1 MPILSQLMPKAR
13 ALQSRV
19 LASIQWQ
26 LTLVMRSV
34 CDPCHLLAGCF
45 RALGRVGLVLLR
57 FGTSHNTLQLVKT
70 PQFHLSVILNVKKIF
85 ESVQNKTKSF
95 YQNVSAGS
103 SASARCL
110 LLEPMLCIANSQKY
124 DEDKWL
130 DQKIFS
136 RKSQYT
142 QTHKKKGCNWTS

>member
-1 MPILSQLMPKAR
+1 MLKAH
-13 ALQSRV
+13 ASQSRV
-19 LASIQWQ
+19 LPSIQWQ
-26 LTLVMRSV
+26 LTLIMRSA
-34 CDPCHLLAGCF
+34 CDPCHLLAERF

-85 ESVQNKTKSF
+85 ESVQNKTNSF

-110 LLEPMLCIANSQKY
+110 LLEPMPCITNSQRY
-124 DEDKWL
+124 DEDKRL

-136 RKSQYT
+136 RKSKNT
-142 QTHKKKGCNWTS
+142 QTRKKRLQLDFTRYID

>member
-1 MPILSQLMPKAR
+1 MLKAH
-13 ALQSRV
+13 ASQSRV
-19 LASIQWQ
+19 LPSIQWQ
-26 LTLVMRSV
+26 LTLIMRSV
-34 CDPCHLLAGCF
+34 CDPCHLLAERF

-85 ESVQNKTKSF
+85 ESVQNKTNSF

-110 LLEPMLCIANSQKY
+110 LLEPMPCITNSQRY

-136 RKSQYT
+136 RKSKNT
-142 QTHKKKGCNWTS
+142 QTRKKRLQLDFTRYID

>member
-1 MPILSQLMPKAR
+1 MPKAR
-13 ALQSRV
+13 ALQPRV
-19 LASIQWQ
+19 LPSIQWQ

-34 CDPCHLLAGCF
+34 CNPCHLLPEHF

-85 ESVQNKTKSF
+85 ESAQNKTNSF

-110 LLEPMLCIANSQKY
+110 LLEPMPCITNSQRY
-124 DEDKWL
+124 DEDKRL

-136 RKSQYT
+136 RKSKST
-142 QTHKKKGCNWTS
+142 QTHKKRLQLDFTRYID